1 MVTRRKALATIGGA
15 LLAGATTIAIVRTR
29 GYEVSAERAARLVVL
44 APWQFVVLSAIARR
58 IAAPDV
64 DDGSVPTIDDVDC
77 VGFID
82 TYLAKL
88 PSPLRTDF
96 LRLLAFV
103 EHVAPLAKKFGSRFS
118 RLAPSD
124 QDRVLAWIESNDSG
138 LLRGGFGGLKSCV
151 FMGYYRD
158 ARTWKILSYA
168 GPFVKS

>member
-1 MVTRRKALATIGGA
+1 MGGA

-29 GYEVSAERAARLVVL
+29 GYDVPTERAARLVVL

-64 DDGSVPTIDDVDC
+64 DDGSVPSIDDVDA

-82 TYLAKL
+82 IYLAKL
-88 PSPLRTDF
+88 PDALRRDF
-96 LRLLAFV
+96 LRLVAFV
-103 EHVAPLAKKFGSRFS
+103 EHVAPLAKKMGSRFS
-118 RLAPSD
+118 RLAAAQ
-124 QDRVLAWIESNDSG
+124 QDAVLAWLESNDQG
-138 LLRGGFGGLKSCV
+138 LLRGGFDGLKSCV

-158 ARTWKILSYA
+158 PRTWKILGYA